1 MKTLSI
7 LGLSGLLAVSMLA
20 LQNVPTRPQDY
31 NQLKAEA
38 ESHYA
43 AFSYSLARDLY
54 LKAAAL
60 DLTAAEKPWVAFR
73 LADTQWRAH
82 AATQTSDSTPFDQ
95 AREQLERLFRESGR
109 AEDRD
114 RVWVEAQESL
124 GDFWWTRRHVRNWG
138 QAWTHYQQAL
148 EWWAGAPD
156 LDLAR
161 RRYLKIVW
169 TVAEPPQA
177 EPYYYY
183 GYYGNTIPLEIL
195 ENTLKIAGQA
205 SERAHAHYLIAMTLR
220 HTGDWEQRQ
229 RVANEFEAAIQT
241 SKSSDWYDDAL
252 YHYGEWMS
260 QQGRFVALADGQW
273 RQEPDFIKALDLFRR
288 LTREFIKG
296 ETRYYDQAQ
305 EQIKTITLPS
315 VSVSVPSAFLP
326 DSEIQYHLSWR
337 NCARIDFTLTR
348 VDLTSDVRFSAKDSS
363 GSAWL
368 RAVALNPN
376 ARVKSW
382 TKPTA
387 DKGDHKPGQETL
399 RLDGKLNPGAY
410 ILEAH
415 IPDFEVQA
423 SGSRLQT
430 TARELVLVTD
440 SSVVLKAS
448 HKQALVYFCDATSG
462 APLPQGKVT
471 LWEGAYDGQ
480 KWAWRELTKSTDADG
495 IAVFSLSSAQSNL
508 QLFVG
513 ARSNARQAF
522 SVGNSYRYNAESQ
535 PWRIY
540 AFTDR
545 PAYRPKEQVQWK
557 FVARRLSGSVYST
570 PAEQTVEFEIADPR
584 GAKVNQ
590 GKATLNAFGSAWGT
604 LELSESMPLGEY
616 AVTFWD
622 EGRRNHIGRAVFFRI
637 EEYKLP
643 EFKVTVRT
651 PEEKGRKKAFRL
663 GDKVEVN
670 IQAEYYF
677 GGAVANA
684 SVEVLVHQN
693 PFYHFWHAPQEY
705 PWFYADMSPAQRYW
719 GGSGT
724 VVKRETLKTDATGK
738 AILNFETPRNSQH
751 DYEYRI
757 EARVTDSSRREIVNT
772 GTVRVTR
779 QLYYVYPRP
788 KHNLHRPQ
796 DKVTIDIKALDA
808 NGQPIQAEG
817 RVKVT
822 RDYWYE
828 IWLDPNGREV
838 QGAELKSLRD
848 RNQAFPPAAERKPWQ
863 LKFRGYQQDDILTS
877 SVKTGAEGEA
887 EFSFTPERE
896 GYYRILWTSEPG
908 PEGLQ
913 RVPVRAESTV
923 WVARNATTELGYR
936 HGGLEIILDKDT
948 FQAGRTVPVLLS
960 VPSADRYV
968 LFTTEADDLHSYQLV
983 HVTGTAKLVELEI
996 REKHVPNFFLSAAM
1010 VSDRQFFMDTKQVIV
1025 PPVRNFLTVEVQ
1037 PDRSQYQPRE
1047 EGTLVVTSRDHEG
1060 KPVPAELSLGLVDES
1075 VYYIQQDYAGDPR
1088 QFYYGTKRPHVTQT
1102 QSTLNLKGY
1111 ARLVDNGRGGLVDDR
1126 ELEKD
1131 KSGFERGGADGDSF
1145 RRRDEFGVS
1154 GGVVGGA
1161 RAAVMGN
1168 RPASAAVS
1176 EEKLVSSRMMA
1187 QNAKE
1192 AVAFDKISVEAGP
1205 EPAVQIR
1212 SDFRSTVFWQPDV
1225 ITGTDGKA
1233 TVKVKYP
1240 DSLTTWKAVARV
1252 VSAGNQFGI
1261 GSQTTRTQKP
1271 LIVRL
1276 QAPRFFVAGDTTTI
1290 SAVIN
1295 NNTDQQMTVT
1305 PSLNAEA
1312 LEVQGRLPFST
1323 EEGKPKPGA
1332 SARTLAPPAPVTFV
1346 PLGGKGDYR
1355 GTEHQFVGSRPPAAR
1370 SAASPFSRGTKVA
1383 SVAASSSPAFT
1394 PSLPAK
1400 EENSEVLV
1408 PPHGEARVD
1417 WMVASQKPGNAK
1429 LKVTVR
1435 SKNFSDAMEKEF
1447 FVYEHG
1453 IEKFISK
1460 AGKLRGDDV
1469 TIRLDL
1475 PRERRAASTTLGVQ
1489 VTPSLAVTML
1499 DALPYLIDYPYGC
1512 TEQTMSRF
1520 LPAAITLKTLKDLG
1534 VDPETVMTRMFGGIV
1549 VEHANRTHTKGK
1561 KDLSKLDDMV
1571 KQGLDRLYGFQHSD
1585 GGWGWWKEGD
1595 SDHFMSAYVVW
1606 GLVLAREAG
1615 IAIKSDALD
1624 RGVSYLDKEI
1634 VEEEQ
1639 QPDQQAW
1646 MLHALSAHHATARLR
1661 AVGRFQAKAF
1671 DNLWNNRQRLNAYTR
1686 ALLALSAHHFG
1697 NSERAQTLIKNLE
1710 NGVKRD
1716 RTPDSS
1722 VLQRGEPSH
1731 NNPSVIGTAHW
1742 GEDGLYWRWSDGGVE
1757 ATAFAL
1763 RALLTI
1769 DPGNALVEPVTHWIV
1784 RNRRGAQ
1791 WSNTRD
1797 TAITV
1802 LALNDYLRH
1811 SQELT
1816 RDASYELRVNG
1827 QLVASRFLKATDVLS
1842 APSRFEIDR
1851 KFLRD
1856 GPNEIH
1862 IQRKGGQGALYFA
1875 TEARFFSLE
1884 EPVTSAG
1891 NEIFV
1896 RRQYY
1901 RLYNRPTLL
1910 KGLVTE
1916 KWLLNEGEK
1925 LASGDRVEVVLTV
1938 EAKNHYEYLVFED
1951 LKPAGLEAVQIRS
1964 GEPLFAKEL
1973 KPSAVNGQLA
1983 LIADARGPLGAMTV
1997 GHGAGGRTAVSHLR
2011 RSENSSETAD
2021 SPLTGRSRW
2030 VYQELRDRKVALFI
2044 DKLPEGYWEIRYELR
2059 AEIPGS
2065 FHALPV
2071 VGHAMY
2077 VPEIRCNGTEQRL
2090 SVVDK

>member
-1 MKTLSI
+1 
-7 LGLSGLLAVSMLA
+7 MLA
-20 LQNVPTRPQDY
+20 LQNAPTRPQDY

-43 AFSYSLARDLY
+43 AFSYSLARGLY

-60 DLTAAEKPWVAFR
+60 DLTATEKRWVEFR
-73 LADTQWRAH
+73 LADTQWRAQ

-95 AREQLERLFRESGR
+95 AREQLERLVRETSR
-109 AEDRD
+109 ADDRH
-114 RVWVEAQESL
+114 RIWVEAQESL
-124 GDFWWTRRHVRNWG
+124 GDFWWTRRDTRNWG

-148 EWWAGAPD
+148 DWWAGAPD

-161 RRYLKIVW
+161 GRYLRVVW
-169 TVAEPPQA
+169 TIAEPPNA

-183 GYYGNTIPLEIL
+183 GYHGNTIPLEVL
-195 ENTLKIAGQA
+195 DNALKIAGQA
-205 SERAHAHYLIAMTLR
+205 SETAHAHYLIAMTLR

-229 RVANEFEAAIQT
+229 RVANEFEAATRT
-241 SKSSDWYDDAL
+241 SKSSDWYDDGL

-260 QQGRFVALADGQW
+260 QQGRFVPLADGQW
-273 RQEPDFIKALDLFRR
+273 RQEPDFVKAIELFRR
-288 LTREFIKG
+288 LTREFTKG

-305 EQIKTITLPS
+305 EQIKNITLPG
-315 VSVSVPSAFLP
+315 VAVSVPSAFLP
-326 DSEIQYHLSWR
+326 GSEIQYHLNWR

-348 VDLTSDVRFSAKDSS
+348 VDLTSDVRFSPKDSN

-368 RAVALNPN
+368 QAVALNPN

-382 TKPTA
+382 TKPIA
-387 DKGDHKPGQETL
+387 DKGDHKPGQEIL

-410 ILEAH
+410 ILEAR
-415 IPDFEVQA
+415 IPDAEAQA
-423 SGSRLQT
+423 AGSRLQT

-462 APLPQGKVT
+462 APLPDAKVT

-480 KWAWRELTKSTDADG
+480 KWAWRGLTKNTDADG
-495 IAVFSLSSAQSNL
+495 IAVFSLSNPQSNL

-513 ARSNARQAF
+513 ARSDGRQAF
-522 SVGNSYRYNAESQ
+522 SVGNSYRYSTESQ

-570 PAEQTVEFEIADPR
+570 PAEQTLEFEIADPR

-590 GKATLNAFGSAWGT
+590 GKAALNAFGSAWGA

-622 EGRRNHIGRAVFFRI
+622 EGRRNHIGRVVLFRI

-643 EFKVTVRT
+643 EFKVSVRT
-651 PEEKGRKKAFRL
+651 PEEKGKKKAFRL

-670 IQAEYYF
+670 IEAEYYF
-677 GGAVANA
+677 GGPVANA
-684 SVEVLVHQN
+684 NVEVLVHQN
-693 PFYHFWHAPQEY
+693 PFQHSWHPPQEY
-705 PWFYADMSPAQRYW
+705 PWFYADMSPAQHYW

-724 VVKRETLKTDATGK
+724 VIKRETLKTDATGK
-738 AILNFETPRNSQH
+738 AILNFETPRNSQN

-788 KHNLHRPQ
+788 THNLHRPQ
-796 DKVTIDIKALDA
+796 DKVVIDIKALDA

-828 IWLDPNGREV
+828 IWLDPTGREV
-838 QGAELKSLRD
+838 QGAELMSLRE
-848 RNQAFPPAAERKPWQ
+848 RNRAFPPAAESGSKPWQ
-863 LKFRGYQQDDILTS
+863 LKFRGYQQDDILTR
-877 SVKTGAEGEA
+877 SVKTSAEGEA

-896 GYYRILWTSEPG
+896 GYYRVLWTSEPG

-913 RVPVRAESTV
+913 RVPVRAETTV

-948 FQAGRTVPVLLS
+948 FQAGRTAPVLLS

-996 REKHVPNFFLSAAM
+996 REKHVPNFFLGAAM

-1037 PDRSQYQPRE
+1037 PDRNQYQPRE

-1088 QFYYGTKRPHVTQT
+1088 QFYYGTKRPNLTQT

-1111 ARLVDNGRGGLVDDR
+1111 ARLVDNGRGSLVDDR

-1131 KSGFERGGADGDSF
+1131 KSGFERGSADGDSF
-1145 RRRDEFGVS
+1145 RRRDELGAS
-1154 GGVVGGA
+1154 GSVVGGA
-1161 RAAVMGN
+1161 MSDVMGN

-1176 EEKLVSSRMMA
+1176 EEKLFSGRMMA

-1192 AVAFDKISVEAGP
+1192 AVAFDRKATLVEAEQ
-1205 EPAVQIR
+1205 EPAVQVR

-1225 ITGTDGKA
+1225 VTSMDGKA

-1240 DSLTTWKAVARV
+1240 DSLTTWKAIARV
-1252 VSAGNQFGI
+1252 ASTGNQFGI

-1276 QAPRFFVAGDTTTI
+1276 QAPRFFVVGDTTTI

-1312 LEVQGRLPFST
+1312 LEVQRRLPVSSG
-1323 EEGKPKPGA
+1323 EGNPKPGV
-1332 SARTLAPPAPVTFV
+1332 SARALAPAAPVNV
-1346 PLGGKGDYR
+1346 VALGKGDYR
-1355 GTEHQFVGSRPPAAR
+1355 RAEHQFDNRRRPAAR
-1370 SAASPFSRGTKVA
+1370 SAAFPLSRGTKVA
-1383 SVAASSSPAFT
+1383 VLAASGSGTGPQAFT

-1400 EENSEVLV
+1400 EETGEVLV
-1408 PPHGEARVD
+1408 PAHGEARVD
-1417 WMVASQKPGNAK
+1417 WIVASPKPGSAK

-1435 SKNFSDAMEKEF
+1435 SKSFSDAMEKG
-1447 FVYEHG
+1447 FVIYEHG

-1475 PRERRAASTTLGVQ
+1475 PGERRAASAILSVQ

-1520 LPAAITLKTLKDLG
+1520 LPAAITLKTLRDLG
-1534 VDPETVMTRMFGGIV
+1534 VEPEAVMTRMFGGIEA
-1549 VEHANRTHTKGK
+1549 EHANRTHAKGK
-1561 KDLSKLDDMV
+1561 KDLNKLDDMV

-1615 IAIKSDALD
+1615 IAVKSDVLD

-1646 MLHALSAHHATARLR
+1646 MLHALSSHHATARLR
-1661 AVGRFQAKAF
+1661 AVGRFQATAF

-1697 NSERAQTLIKNLE
+1697 NADRARTLIQNLE

-1716 RTPDSS
+1716 RTPDGS

-1731 NNPSVIGTAHW
+1731 DPSVLGTAHW

-1769 DPGNALVEPVTHWIV
+1769 DPGNPLVEPVTHWIV

-1797 TAITV
+1797 TSITV
-1802 LALNDYLRH
+1802 LALNEYLRR
-1811 SQELT
+1811 SRELT
-1816 RDASYELRVNG
+1816 TDAAYELRVNG
-1827 QLVASRFLKATDVLS
+1827 QLVTSRFLKAADVLN

-1851 KFLRD
+1851 KLLRD
-1856 GPNEIH
+1856 GPNEIR

-1875 TEARFFSLE
+1875 AEARFFSLE

-1916 KWLLNEGEK
+1916 KLPFNEGEK
-1925 LASGDRVEVVLTV
+1925 LVSGDRVEVVLTV

-1983 LIADARGPLGAMTV
+1983 LMADVRGKLAAMTV
-1997 GHGAGGRTAVSHLR
+1997 GNGARSQTAVSHLR
-2011 RSENSSETAD
+2011 RSEKSSETAD
-2021 SPLTGRSRW
+2021 SALTGRNRW

-2059 AEIPGS
+2059 AEVPGN